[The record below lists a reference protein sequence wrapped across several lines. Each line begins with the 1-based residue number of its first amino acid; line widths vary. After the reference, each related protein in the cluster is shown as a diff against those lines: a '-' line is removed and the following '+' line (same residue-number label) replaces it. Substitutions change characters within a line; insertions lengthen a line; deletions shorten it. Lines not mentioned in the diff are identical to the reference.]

1 MFAITQ
7 RQSNSKSGSQK
18 PSKSM
23 QVASLRALNHVH
35 LRLIDHGIN
44 NEKLLFPFAF

>member
-18 PSKSM
+18 RSKSM
-23 QVASLRALNHVH
+23 QVASLALNHVH
-35 LRLIDHGIN
+35 LWLIGHGIN